1 MSSGSV
7 VKSVHQRLLN
17 VRDQTGEQFNHLLMR
32 DGLERLLYRLH
43 AAGYSDS
50 FVLKGA
56 MLFALWRN
64 VPGRPTRDIDL
75 LGFGDL
81 THERLRAIFGEV
93 CNTTVTDDGL
103 LFEASSIQTDDIRDD
118 QEYHGIRVRSAGIS
132 RAVRLA
138 IQIDVGF
145 GDALVPAPE
154 KVDYPAILE
163 FPMPRLRAYHPATVV
178 AEKLNAMVVLGVLN
192 SRMKDFRFQLPRHA
206 LADECVLP
214 QFQIQQHVAQVLLE
228 RGFLHVEFGGR
239 LLEKRAAQPSGVQIE
254 YVDVHQLTARH
265 QQVDFQ
271 SLAAELFFQAPHPPV
286 PIVERVGELRLVF
299 GRGRSGGGRVGRG
312 RHGVA
317 GLLQALRSART
328 GSARMSGVF
337 SEAST

>member
-17 VRDQTGEQFNHLLMR
+17 VRDQTGEPFNHLLMR
-32 DGLERLLYRLH
+32 YGLERLLYRLH

-118 QEYHGIRVRSAGIS
+118 QEYHGIRVRLRGFLG
-132 RAVRLA
+132 RARLA

-192 SRMKDFRFQLPRHA
+192 SRMKDFYDMHAILTHIAIDDSVLEAAIRSTFQRRIVPLPYK
-206 LADECVLP
+206 LP
-214 QFQIQQHVAQVLLE
+214 VAFTSEFLE
-228 RGFLHVEFGGR
+228 QEHRETQWQAFLR
-239 LLEKRAAQPSGVQIE
+239 
-254 YVDVHQLTARH
+254 
-265 QQVDFQ
+265 
-271 SLAAELFFQAPHPPV
+271 
-286 PIVERVGELRLVF
+286 
-299 GRGRSGGGRVGRG
+299 
-312 RHGVA
+312 
-317 GLLQALRSART
+317 RSALTTFGLDLATVVADLRQRLWPILRAMKT
-328 GSARMSGVF
+328 S
-337 SEAST
+337 